1 MLSRPG
7 RKADEGILAAVTAFV
22 TFLLPVAPLLGLL
35 LTLLLGRYPGCE
47 AIVRLS
53 ERIAARR
60 GRAPTA
66 PQRAS
71 LPKPPRAFAPAGGLL
86 IALGLAQR
94 PPPLAA

>member
-1 MLSRPG
+1 V
-7 RKADEGILAAVTAFV
+7 AEGILAAVTALV
-22 TFLLPVAPLLGLL
+22 TFLLPLAPLLGLL

-47 AIVRLS
+47 AIIRLS

-60 GRAPTA
+60 GGPPTT